1 MEFLLI
7 VFLTLLNGVFA
18 MSELALAA
26 SRKSR
31 LNAMAEAGDKGAQAA
46 LTLLGNPNQFLS
58 TVQVGIT
65 SIGVL
70 NGIVGEAA
78 FSHGLATWLQTW
90 GVAEK
95 AAAISA
101 TALVVTMITFTTI
114 IFGELVPKRIGQL
127 YPEVVSRWVSR
138 PMLWLAKAAGPFVKL
153 LSGSTAAML
162 KLLRIDTNATRAMT
176 EEEIS
181 ASLEEGVDAGVIE
194 EHEHQMVQN
203 VFGLDDRPLTSLMVP
218 RAEVDW
224 LDATYSVVQGLQKV
238 GADGAQ
244 RAHSWY
250 PVCRG
255 SLDDVVGKISVAR
268 MLELGGD
275 APGTLEDFVSPA
287 SFVPET
293 LSGMELLEQFRAKAG
308 RLVLVVDE
316 YGVVQGLLTPRDLL
330 EAITGELQPGAAT
343 DAWAVERD
351 DGSWLLD
358 GMMPVSEL
366 KARLDMDEL
375 PLEERG
381 RYNTLAGLLMAVSG
395 HLPATGEKISCEG
408 WLFEVVDLDGK
419 RVDKVLATLLAGS
432 PDAA

>member
-31 LNAMAEAGDKGAQAA
+31 LTAMAEDGDKGAQAS
-46 LTLLGNPNQFLS
+46 LTLLNNPNQFLS

-78 FSHGLATWLQTW
+78 FSEGLAHWMHTL

-95 AAAISA
+95 AAAVSA
-101 TALVVTMITFTTI
+101 TALVVTLITFTTI

-127 YPEVVSRWVSR
+127 YPELVARWVAR
-138 PMLWLAKAAGPFVKL
+138 PMLWLARAAGPFVKL
-153 LSGSTAAML
+153 LSSTTAATL
-162 KLLRIDTNATRAMT
+162 RLLRIDASATRLMT
-176 EEEIS
+176 EEEIT

-218 RAEVDW
+218 SAEVDW
-224 LDATYSVVQGLQKV
+224 LDASMTVAGSLQKV

-244 RAHSWY
+244 KSHSWY

-255 SLDDVVGKISVAR
+255 SLDDVIGKISVAR
-268 MLELGGD
+268 LLELGAD
-275 APGTLEDFVSPA
+275 SVGTLADYVTPA
-287 SFVPET
+287 VFVPET
-293 LSGMELLEQFRAKAG
+293 LSGMELLEQFRAKVG
-308 RLVLVVDE
+308 RMVLVVDE
-316 YGVVQGLLTPRDLL
+316 YGVVQGLLTPYDLL
-330 EAITGELQPGAAT
+330 EAITGELHPGAQT
-343 DAWAVERD
+343 DAWATQRD

-358 GMMPVSEL
+358 GVMPVNEL
-366 KARLDMDEL
+366 KARLDIDDLPDEV
-375 PLEERG
+375 RG

-395 HLPATGEKISCEG
+395 RLPVTGETIVCEG
-408 WLFEVVDLDGK
+408 WLFEVLDLDGK
-419 RVDKVLATLLAGS
+419 RIDKVLARELS
-432 PDAA
+432 DKP